1 MSNSKCLLCKT
12 LIMLSGPAEFISPDT
27 YKVISE
33 LTLDETQYLANGNIE
48 DFIKRLEGFNFT
60 SLNL

>member
-1 MSNSKCLLCKT
+1 
-12 LIMLSGPAEFISPDT
+12 MLSGPAQFISPDK

-33 LTLDETQYLANGNIE
+33 LTLNETQYLANGNIE